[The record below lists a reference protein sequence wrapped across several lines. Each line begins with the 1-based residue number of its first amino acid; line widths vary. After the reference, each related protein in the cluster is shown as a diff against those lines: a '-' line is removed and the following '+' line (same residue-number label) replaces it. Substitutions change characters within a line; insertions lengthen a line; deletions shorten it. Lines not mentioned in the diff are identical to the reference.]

1 MRTRDSWLLATVL
14 LATATVHAQADW
26 ATVTR
31 GAEYAFASGQMAR
44 AETGFQQALEIAQ
57 TFPAGD
63 RRLEVSLEN
72 LGRFYEHQSQFAK
85 AQPLYQLL
93 LAAQEYRV
101 GPDDPAL
108 LNTLFIVARV
118 SQPLGDLPTVESC
131 LTRFDAIATASNRAD
146 PRQWWQVQAMLARMG
161 IVQEDEAAALEWQ
174 RRAVEVLATD
184 SNATSEERII
194 QLESLAQMELKAGE
208 GDRAE
213 QLYLQIAGY
222 RAEEG
227 EADAVPRTMASGAEA
242 AYGAGEF
249 DTAERLALRAL
260 DADPS
265 PEAERT
271 ARTVLADVSWA
282 RVNRGTADLAVLL
295 AAAGDSQD
303 LELAGARTQAL
314 VALEGASNPDR
325 LGRLVQIET
334 LRGRTTEAA
343 GWQRQLM
350 ESTGGGT
357 TAMGLDLVTLLAAA
371 GLTDEALA
379 ANQAV
384 LSALEAEYGPSD
396 ARLEPVLGQRLNIL
410 IDAGR
415 KKEAR
420 AVSKRLKKLTK
431 E

>member
-1 MRTRDSWLLATVL
+1 MLAATLLIA
-14 LATATVHAQADW
+14 ATVHAQGDW
-26 ATVTR
+26 AAVTR
-31 GAEYAFASGQMAR
+31 GAEYAFARGQMGP
-44 AETGFQQALEIAQ
+44 AESGFQKALEIAQ
-57 TFPAGD
+57 AFPPGD
-63 RRLEVSLEN
+63 LRLEVSLEN

-131 LTRFDAIATASNRAD
+131 LTRFDAIATASDRAD
-146 PRQWWQVQAMLARMG
+146 PRQWWQVEAMLARMG
-161 IVQEDEAAALEWQ
+161 IVREDETAALEWQ
-174 RRAVEVLATD
+174 RRAVEVLASD
-184 SNATSEERII
+184 SNATGEERII
-194 QLESLAQMELKAGE
+194 QLESLAQMELAAGE

-213 QLYLQIAGY
+213 QLYVQIAGY
-222 RAEEG
+222 RADED
-227 EADAVPRTMASGAEA
+227 EADAWSKTMAPGAEA
-242 AYGAGEF
+242 AYAAGEF

-265 PEAERT
+265 PEAERA

-282 RVNRGTADLAVLL
+282 RVNRGTDDLAALL
-295 AAAGDSQD
+295 AAAGDDED
-303 LELAGARTQAL
+303 LELASARTQAL
-314 VALEGASNPDR
+314 VTLDGGSNPDL

-334 LRGRTTEAA
+334 LRGRTAEAA
-343 GWQRQLM
+343 GWQRQFM
-350 ESTGGGT
+350 ESVGGGT

-379 ANQAV
+379 ENQTV

-396 ARLEPVLGQRLNIL
+396 ARLVPVLGQRLNIL

-415 KKEAR
+415 KKDAKQ
-420 AVSKRLKKLTK
+420 VSKRLKKLTK
-431 E
+431 